1 MAEDDRIRYSDIIQP
16 DDSIERLIKQ
26 IEELNQH
33 YGVVVDSIKTGSE
46 RIAKALK
53 TASGATAE
61 GRRSIDEAAASASRL
76 ERAQR
81 ELEFALT
88 DTGKQVAWLKAQ
100 TIDTN
105 RATVQQQRQ
114 LQAIVSSYDRLKADL
129 KEATSLYKSLTAAE
143 RADAAM
149 GQQLLNDIVNL
160 KTQIQALNQAMRPQI
175 QTLTELEKAQKRLAF
190 LQSAEGQQLLRTKA
204 QISEI
209 TSAYRQQGAT
219 IDPLAQAHE
228 RLAQATSSEN
238 EQLQRYQMLINE
250 TNRIAK
256 LTAQINISAE
266 GSYNR
271 LAAQYELNKIKLN
284 AMSGAEREAADA
296 GKRLEE
302 ETKAIYD
309 QMIRLQEAT
318 GKHTLSVGNYK
329 RVWDGLGFSI
339 TQVVRELPAAA
350 VSANTFFLAISNN
363 LPMVVDEIK
372 RFRQEGGTI
381 PQVIRRIIASL
392 LSWQTALV
400 LVLTALSMY
409 GRDIIEWV
417 GNLFK
422 AEGAIMSVKDAMS
435 KLNDE
440 LKESSG
446 SYGDNIVTLRKL
458 QAEWKTL
465 TTDKQKL
472 QFIRDEQGEFNKLNV
487 TVNKVS
493 EAENLLVDNTDVF
506 IRALTRRAMAT
517 AAAQLAAKK
526 YEEALVKGAEIR
538 EEIQLDE
545 TGKEVIVSDPTF
557 WDRVKSAFVEP
568 LSFDF
573 AASYRGDFSPEA
585 MQKARLEE
593 KKSEY
598 EVLKKEAEQYAG
610 VMESLLKQEK
620 DLYNTGGFEEAH
632 KNNKSGGGTRT
643 IKDKRVKELKDL
655 TDIIHRMSLS
665 VQKKYEE
672 SLTALEEDEFDKR
685 KKAATDAAQAKI
697 RALEETYRKNV
708 DYLEDTEN
716 KYKDL
721 TDEEKRI
728 VEESQKKITDT
739 IKNTQ
744 EKLSDDLA
752 RIEIE
757 RQIAE
762 LKTVEETIK
771 LRLKAVKAGS
781 EEEFKLRK
789 QAIDTATKIAK
800 LENSLLP
807 DSKRQSPF
815 LIQGAADKEST
826 DLTKKYLDEQLEAWL
841 AHGKAKFEAT
851 EHNEK
856 QITLSQLREE
866 RIRLN
871 HARLMHEAGIHVL
884 SPEELGKLNEEI
896 RKNEKEIK
904 DLNFIARVG
913 KRGLQEGLLEGLGF
927 NEKQI
932 SAFGE
937 FTDKTLDH
945 ISDIIDAEIKLAEQA
960 LETANARVEAAQK
973 AYEAE
978 VEANEN
984 GYASNVQAAKKE
996 LDQARKNAAD
1006 KNKILEDAQR
1016 KQRAIDAATQASS
1029 LVTASAEI
1037 WSAFGAVPPVAIAMI
1052 ASMWASFAVSKIK
1065 ARQVAGLE
1073 TQEYGE
1079 GGLEFLEGGSHA
1091 SGNDIEL
1098 GTKNRRGKRMKAEG
1112 GEALA
1117 IINKRNTRKYR
1128 KVLPEVIESFNKG
1141 NFEEKYLNAFRDNSQ
1156 MYFNVNSSIDLSNLE
1171 RNVEGIREQNATK
1184 YYTMADGSTVICRRN
1199 MKRVI
1204 KS

>member
-88 DTGKQVAWLKAQ
+88 NTGKQVAWLKAQ

-105 RATVQQQRQ
+105 KATVQQQRQ
-114 LQAIVSSYDRLKADL
+114 LQAVISSYDRLEADL
-129 KEATSLYKSLTAAE
+129 EEATSLYKSLAAAE
-143 RADAAM
+143 RDNTAE
-149 GQQLLNDIVNL
+149 GQQLLNQIVNL
-160 KTQIQALNQAMRPQI
+160 KGQIQALDRVMRPQI

-219 IDPLAQAHE
+219 IDPLVQAHE

-238 EQLQRYQMLINE
+238 EQLQRYKLLINE
-250 TNRIAK
+250 TNRVAK

-284 AMSGAEREAADA
+284 AMSGAEREATDV
-296 GKRLEE
+296 GKKLEA

-381 PQVIRRIIASL
+381 PQVIRKIIASL

-435 KLNDE
+435 KLKDE

-458 QAEWKTL
+458 QAEWKGL

-472 QFIRDEQGEFNKLNV
+472 QFIRDNQSEFNKLNV
-487 TVNKVS
+487 SINDIA

-526 YEEALVKGAEIR
+526 YEDALVKGAEIR

-557 WDRVKSAFVEP
+557 WDKTKSAFTFPFVGHTM
-568 LSFDF
+568 
-573 AASYRGDFSPEA
+573 AGMRGDFSAEA
-585 MQKARLEE
+585 MQKSRLEE
-593 KKSEY
+593 RKSEY
-598 EVLKKEAEQYAG
+598 EVLKKEAEQYVG
-610 VMESLLKQEK
+610 VLESLLKQEK
-620 DLYNTGGFEEAH
+620 DLYGMGGFEEAH
-632 KNNKSGGGTRT
+632 KNDKRGGGTS
-643 IKDKRVKELKDL
+643 RVKELKDL
-655 TDIIHRMSLS
+655 TDIIYRMSLS

-685 KKAATDAAQAKI
+685 KEAATDAAQAKI

-744 EKLSDDLA
+744 EKLSDDLV
-752 RIEIE
+752 RIEVE

-762 LKTVEETIK
+762 LETVEETIK

-781 EEEFKLRK
+781 EEEFRLRK

-871 HARLMHEAGIHVL
+871 HARLMHEAGIHKL
-884 SPEELGKLNEEI
+884 SPEELGKLNDEI
-896 RKNEKEIK
+896 RKNEREIK

-913 KRGLQEGLLEGLGF
+913 ERGLQEGLLEGLGF

-945 ISDIIDAEIKLAEQA
+945 ISDIIDAEIELAEQA

-984 GYASNVQAAKKE
+984 GYASNVQTAKKE

-1052 ASMWASFAVSKIK
+1052 AAMWASFAVSKVK

-1156 MYFNVNSSIDLSNLE
+1156 MYFNVNSPIDLSNLE

-1199 MKRVI
+1199 MKRII

>member
-88 DTGKQVAWLKAQ
+88 DTGKQVAWLKVQ

-105 RATVQQQRQ
+105 KATVQQQRQ

-149 GQQLLNDIVNL
+149 GRQLLNDIVNL
-160 KTQIQALNQAMRPQI
+160 KTQIQALNQAMRPHI
-175 QTLTELEKAQKRLAF
+175 EALTELEKAQKRLSF

-204 QISEI
+204 QITEI
-209 TSAYRQQGAT
+209 TSAYRQQGAA
-219 IDPLAQAHE
+219 IDPLVQARE
-228 RLAQATSSEN
+228 RLAYASSEEN
-238 EQLQRYQMLINE
+238 EELKRYSALIQEANRAAQLNA
-250 TNRIAK
+250 RIAS
-256 LTAQINISAE
+256 SAE

-284 AMSGAEREAADA
+284 AMSAAEREAADS
-296 GKRLEE
+296 GQRLEA
-302 ETKAIYD
+302 ETKDIYE
-309 QMIRLQEAT
+309 QMIKLQEAT

-350 VSANTFFLAISNN
+350 VSANTFFLGISNN
-363 LPMVVDEIK
+363 IPMVVDEIK
-372 RFRQEGGTI
+372 KFRAEGATL
-381 PQVIRRIIASL
+381 PQVISRIGKSL
-392 LSWQTALV
+392 LSWNTLLI
-400 LVLTALSMY
+400 LVLTTLSMF
-409 GRDIIEWV
+409 GGEIMEWISS
-417 GNLFK
+417 LFK
-422 AEGAIMSVKDAMS
+422 AEGAALSTIEALEAVH
-435 KLNDE
+435 DE
-440 LKESSG
+440 LEKTNGNYGKQITSLKALQEEWESLKTEAEKTQWLI
-446 SYGDNIVTLRKL
+446 DNKSKFDQLDISVR
-458 QAEWKTL
+458 
-465 TTDKQKL
+465 
-472 QFIRDEQGEFNKLNV
+472 NV
-487 TVNKVS
+487 A
-493 EAENLLVDNTDVF
+493 EAENALVANTKAVTEALQY
-506 IRALTRRAMAT
+506 RAK
-517 AAAQLAAKK
+517 AAAAMKIASDK
-526 YEEALVKGAEIR
+526 YEQALLKKNEYELESQKGPSTQDKVFEFLGRMAAGQQGLDDKMRR
-538 EEIQLDE
+538 ELMEGTMADKNRKLRLEGI
-545 TGKEVIVSDPTF
+545 
-557 WDRVKSAFVEP
+557 
-568 LSFDF
+568 
-573 AASYRGDFSPEA
+573 
-585 MQKARLEE
+585 QKAYEDLNTEADKYFTLYEDEE
-593 KKSEY
+593 KKARKT
-598 EVLKKEAEQYAG
+598 LKDAG
-610 VMESLLKQEK
+610 I
-620 DLYNTGGFEEAH
+620 EEAH
-632 KNNKSGGGTRT
+632 KKGSASRL
-643 IKDKRVKELKDL
+643 KELKDL
-655 TDIIHRMSLS
+655 TDTIYRMSLS

-697 RALEETYRKNV
+697 RALEEAYRKNV

-752 RIEIE
+752 RIEVE

-771 LRLKAVKAGS
+771 LRLKTVKAGR

-789 QAIDTATKIAK
+789 QAIGTATKIAK

-807 DSKRQSPF
+807 DSKRQSLF
-815 LIQGAADKEST
+815 LIQEAADKESV

-856 QITLSQLREE
+856 QITLFQLQQE

-871 HARLMHEAGIHVL
+871 HALMMSKAGLLDL

-896 RKNEKEIK
+896 RKNEREIK
-904 DLNFIARVG
+904 DLNFIARLG

-932 SAFGE
+932 SAVGE

-945 ISDIIDAEIKLAEQA
+945 ISDIIEAEIKLAEQA

-978 VEANEN
+978 VEASQN
-984 GYASNVQAAKKE
+984 GYASNVQMAKKE
-996 LDQARKNAAD
+996 LEQTRKSAAD
-1006 KNKILEDAQR
+1006 KQKILADAQR

-1037 WSAFGAVPPVAIAMI
+1037 WSAFGAVPPLAIAMI
-1052 ASMWASFAVSKIK
+1052 ASMWASFAVSKVK
-1065 ARQVAGLE
+1065 AKQVAGLE
-1073 TQEYGE
+1073 AQEYGE

-1156 MYFNVNSSIDLSNLE
+1156 MCFNVNSSIDLTNLE

-1184 YYTMADGSTVICRRN
+1184 YYTMADGSTVICHGN
-1199 MKRVI
+1199 TKRII

>member
-88 DTGKQVAWLKAQ
+88 NTGKQVAWLKAQ
-100 TIDTN
+100 TIDAN
-105 RATVQQQRQ
+105 KATVQQQRQ
-114 LQAIVSSYDRLKADL
+114 LQAVLSSYDRLKADL
-129 KEATSLYKSLTAAE
+129 EEATALYKSLAAVERDNTAE
-143 RADAAM
+143 
-149 GQQLLNDIVNL
+149 GQQLLNTIVDL
-160 KTQIQALNQAMRPQI
+160 KGQIQALDRVMRPQI

-284 AMSGAEREAADA
+284 AMSGAEREATNA

-372 RFRQEGGTI
+372 KFRQEGATI
-381 PQVIRRIIASL
+381 PQTIAKITRSIF
-392 LSWQTALV
+392 SWNTALV
-400 LVLTALSMY
+400 LILTAFSMF
-409 GRDIIEWV
+409 GRDILDWI

-422 AEGAIMSVKDAMS
+422 SEDALTSMLDALEAIDK
-435 KLNDE
+435 E
-440 LKESSG
+440 LENSSG
-446 SYGDNIVTLRKL
+446 GYGDKVTSLKKL
-458 QAEWKTL
+458 QEEWKSLRTEAEKKQWIIDNKSEF
-465 TTDKQKL
+465 DKLDVSVRSIAEADNLFITNTEAVIKAL
-472 QFIRDEQGEFNKLNV
+472 QF
-487 TVNKVS
+487 
-493 EAENLLVDNTDVF
+493 
-506 IRALTRRAMAT
+506 RAKAT
-517 AAAQLAAKK
+517 AAAKIASEK
-526 YEEALVKGAEIR
+526 YE
-538 EEIQLDE
+538 
-545 TGKEVIVSDPTF
+545 
-557 WDRVKSAFVEP
+557 
-568 LSFDF
+568 
-573 AASYRGDFSPEA
+573 
-585 MQKARLEE
+585 KA
-593 KKSEY
+593 
-598 EVLKKEAEQYAG
+598 
-610 VMESLLKQEK
+610 LLKQNELELEKEKGPSTSDKVFSVLGNIAAGQQGLSDDMRRELMAGTTAAKNRQNRLDAIEKEMK
-620 DLYNTGGFEEAH
+620 DLEGEGDAFFEFYKTNEQMARKVLKDAGIEEAH
-632 KNNKSGGGTRT
+632 KNGGNGGGG
-643 IKDKRVKELKDL
+643 RVKELKDL

-807 DSKRQSPF
+807 DSKRQSPS

>member
-100 TIDTN
+100 TIDAN
-105 RATVQQQRQ
+105 KATVQQQRQ

-143 RADAAM
+143 RADVAM

-175 QTLTELEKAQKRLAF
+175 ETLTELEKAQKRLAF

-209 TSAYRQQGAT
+209 TNAYRQQGTT
-219 IDPLAQAHE
+219 IDPLVQAHE
-228 RLAQATSSEN
+228 RLAQATSGEN
-238 EQLQRYQMLINE
+238 EQLQRYNLLINE

-256 LTAQINISAE
+256 LTAQINSSAE

-284 AMSGAEREAADA
+284 AMSGAEREAANT

-339 TQVVRELPAAA
+339 MQVVRELPAAA

-363 LPMVVDEIK
+363 IPMVVDEIK
-372 RFRQEGGTI
+372 RFRQEGATI
-381 PQVIRRIIASL
+381 PQTIAKITRSIF
-392 LSWQTALV
+392 SWNTVMILI
-400 LVLTALSMY
+400 LTAFSMF
-409 GRDIIEWV
+409 GRDILDWI

-422 AEGAIMSVKDAMS
+422 SEDALTSTLDALEAIDK
-435 KLNDE
+435 E
-440 LKESSG
+440 LENSNG
-446 SYGDNIVTLRKL
+446 SYGDRVTSLKKLQEEWKSLRTEAEKKQWIIDNKSEFDKLDVSVRNIVEADNLFITN
-458 QAEWKTL
+458 
-465 TTDKQKL
+465 TDAVIKAL
-472 QFIRDEQGEFNKLNV
+472 QF
-487 TVNKVS
+487 
-493 EAENLLVDNTDVF
+493 
-506 IRALTRRAMAT
+506 RAKAT
-517 AAAQLAAKK
+517 AAAKIASEK
-526 YEEALVKGAEIR
+526 YE
-538 EEIQLDE
+538 
-545 TGKEVIVSDPTF
+545 
-557 WDRVKSAFVEP
+557 
-568 LSFDF
+568 
-573 AASYRGDFSPEA
+573 
-585 MQKARLEE
+585 KA
-593 KKSEY
+593 
-598 EVLKKEAEQYAG
+598 
-610 VMESLLKQEK
+610 LLKQNELELEK
-620 DLYNTGGFEEAH
+620 TKGPSTSDKVFSVLGSMAAGQQGLSDDMRREIMAGTTAAKNRQTRLGALEKEMKGLEKEGDAFFEFYKTNEQMARKALEAAGIEEAH
-632 KNNKSGGGTRT
+632 KNDKSGGGTRT
-643 IKDKRVKELKDL
+643 IRDKRVKELKDL
-655 TDIIHRMSLS
+655 TDIIYRMSLS

-672 SLTALEEDEFDKR
+672 SLTALEEDEFDRR

-752 RIEIE
+752 RIEVE

-781 EEEFKLRK
+781 EEEFELRK

-841 AHGKAKFEAT
+841 AHGKAKFDAT

-856 QITLSQLREE
+856 QITLSQLQQE

-871 HARLMHEAGIHVL
+871 HALMMSKAGLLDL
-884 SPEELGKLNEEI
+884 SPEELGKLVEEI
-896 RKNEKEIK
+896 RKNEREIK

-913 KRGLQEGLLEGLGF
+913 ERGLQGGLLEGLGF

-984 GYASNVQAAKKE
+984 GYASSVQTAKKE

-1052 ASMWASFAVSKIK
+1052 AAMWASFAVSKVK
-1065 ARQVAGLE
+1065 ARQIAGLE

-1117 IINKRNTRKYR
+1117 IINKRNARKYR

-1199 MKRVI
+1199 MKRII

>member
-61 GRRSIDEAAASASRL
+61 GRRNIDEAAAAAARL
-76 ERAQR
+76 ERAEK
-81 ELEFALT
+81 ELEFALS

-100 TIDTN
+100 IVDTN
-105 RATVQQQRQ
+105 KATVQQQRQ
-114 LQAIVSSYDRLKADL
+114 LQAVISSYDRLEADL
-129 KEATSLYKSLTAAE
+129 KEATSLYKSLAAAE
-143 RADAAM
+143 RDNTAE
-149 GQQLLNDIVNL
+149 GQQLLNQIVNL
-160 KTQIQALNQAMRPQI
+160 KGQIQALDRVMRPQI
-175 QTLTELEKAQKRLAF
+175 ETLTELEKAQKRLAF

-204 QISEI
+204 QIAEI
-209 TSAYRQQGAT
+209 TSAYRQQDAT
-219 IDPLAQAHE
+219 IDPLVQAHE

-238 EQLQRYQMLINE
+238 EQLQRYKFLINE

-256 LTAQINISAE
+256 LTAQINSSAE

-271 LAAQYELNKIKLN
+271 LAAQYALNVIKLN
-284 AMSGAEREAADA
+284 AMSGAEREATDV
-296 GKRLEE
+296 GKKLEE
-302 ETKAIYD
+302 ETKDIYD
-309 QMIRLQEAT
+309 QMIRLQEVL
-318 GKHTLSVGNYK
+318 GKHTLSVGNYG

-339 TQVVRELPAAA
+339 TQVVRELPSAA

-381 PQVIRRIIASL
+381 PQVIRKIIASL

-409 GRDIIEWV
+409 GREIIEWV

-435 KLNDE
+435 KLNEE

-458 QAEWKTL
+458 QAEWKNL
-465 TTDKQKL
+465 TTDEQKL
-472 QFIRDEQGEFNKLNV
+472 QFIRDEQSEFNKLNV
-487 TVNKVS
+487 SINDIA

-506 IRALTRRAMAT
+506 IRALTRRAVAT
-517 AAAQLAAKK
+517 TAAQLAAKK
-526 YEEALVKGAEIR
+526 YEDALVKGAEIR
-538 EEIQLDE
+538 EDIQLDE

-557 WDRVKSAFVEP
+557 WDKAKSAFIISSVGP
-568 LSFDF
+568 TALM
-573 AASYRGDFSPEA
+573 RGDYSAKA
-585 MQKARLEE
+585 MQKSRLEE

-598 EVLKKEAEQYAG
+598 EVLKKEAEQYVG
-610 VMESLLKQEK
+610 VLESLLKQEK
-620 DLYNTGGFEEAH
+620 DFYNLGGFEEAH
-632 KNNKSGGGTRT
+632 KNGGNGGNGGGGGGE
-643 IKDKRVKELKDL
+643 ELKDL
-655 TDIIHRMSLS
+655 TDIIYRMSLS

-752 RIEIE
+752 RIEVE

-762 LKTVEETIK
+762 LETVEETIK

-781 EEEFKLRK
+781 EEEFRLRK

-841 AHGKAKFEAT
+841 AHGKAEFEAT

-871 HARLMHEAGIHVL
+871 HALLMHEAGIHTL

-896 RKNEKEIK
+896 RKNEREIK

-913 KRGLQEGLLEGLGF
+913 ERGLQEGLLEGLGF

-945 ISDIIDAEIKLAEQA
+945 ISDIIDAEIELAEQA

-984 GYASNVQAAKKE
+984 GYASSVQTAKKE

-1052 ASMWASFAVSKIK
+1052 AAMWASFAVSKVK

-1199 MKRVI
+1199 MKRII

>member
-209 TSAYRQQGAT
+209 TNAYRQQDAT
-219 IDPLAQAHE
+219 IDPLVQARE

-238 EQLQRYQMLINE
+238 EQLQRYRMLTNE

-284 AMSGAEREAADA
+284 AMSGAEREATNA

-372 RFRQEGGTI
+372 KFRQEGATI
-381 PQVIRRIIASL
+381 PQTIAKITRSIF
-392 LSWQTALV
+392 SWNTALV
-400 LVLTALSMY
+400 LILTAFSMF
-409 GRDIIEWV
+409 GRDILDWI

-422 AEGAIMSVKDAMS
+422 SEDALTSMLDALEAIDK
-435 KLNDE
+435 E
-440 LKESSG
+440 LENSSG
-446 SYGDNIVTLRKL
+446 GYGDKVTSLKKL
-458 QAEWKTL
+458 QEEWKSLRTEAEKKQWIIDNKSEF
-465 TTDKQKL
+465 DKLDVSVRSIAEADNLFITNTEAVIKAL
-472 QFIRDEQGEFNKLNV
+472 QF
-487 TVNKVS
+487 
-493 EAENLLVDNTDVF
+493 
-506 IRALTRRAMAT
+506 RAKAT
-517 AAAQLAAKK
+517 AAAKIASEK
-526 YEEALVKGAEIR
+526 YE
-538 EEIQLDE
+538 
-545 TGKEVIVSDPTF
+545 
-557 WDRVKSAFVEP
+557 
-568 LSFDF
+568 
-573 AASYRGDFSPEA
+573 
-585 MQKARLEE
+585 KA
-593 KKSEY
+593 
-598 EVLKKEAEQYAG
+598 
-610 VMESLLKQEK
+610 LLKQNELELEKEKGPSTSDKVFSVLGNIVAGQQGLSDDMRRELMAGTTAAKNRQNRLDAIEKEMK
-620 DLYNTGGFEEAH
+620 DLEGEGDAFFEFYKTNEQMARKVLKDAGIEEAH
-632 KNNKSGGGTRT
+632 KNGGNGGGGGPE
-643 IKDKRVKELKDL
+643 DKDL

-762 LKTVEETIK
+762 LETVEETIK

>member
-105 RATVQQQRQ
+105 KATVQQQRQ

-190 LQSAEGQQLLRTKA
+190 LQSAEGQQLLKTKA
-204 QISEI
+204 QIAEI

-219 IDPLAQAHE
+219 IDPLVQAHE
-228 RLAQATSSEN
+228 RLAQATFSEN
-238 EQLQRYQMLINE
+238 EQLQRYRMLTNE

-284 AMSGAEREAADA
+284 AMSGAEREAANT
-296 GKRLEE
+296 GKKLEA

-339 TQVVRELPAAA
+339 MQVVRELPAAA

-372 RFRQEGGTI
+372 RFRQEGATI
-381 PQVIRRIIASL
+381 PQTIAKITRSIF
-392 LSWQTALV
+392 SWNTAMV
-400 LVLTALSMY
+400 LILTAFSMF
-409 GRDIIEWV
+409 GREILDWI

-422 AEGAIMSVKDAMS
+422 SEDALTS
-435 KLNDE
+435 KLDALEAIDKE
-440 LKESSG
+440 LENSSG
-446 SYGDNIVTLRKL
+446 SYGDKVASLKKL
-458 QAEWKTL
+458 QEEWKSLRTEAEKKQWIIDNKSEFDRL
-465 TTDKQKL
+465 DVSVRSIAEADNLFITNTDAVIKAL
-472 QFIRDEQGEFNKLNV
+472 QF
-487 TVNKVS
+487 
-493 EAENLLVDNTDVF
+493 
-506 IRALTRRAMAT
+506 RAKAT
-517 AAAQLAAKK
+517 AAVNLATEK
-526 YEEALVKGAEIR
+526 YE
-538 EEIQLDE
+538 
-545 TGKEVIVSDPTF
+545 
-557 WDRVKSAFVEP
+557 
-568 LSFDF
+568 
-573 AASYRGDFSPEA
+573 
-585 MQKARLEE
+585 KA
-593 KKSEY
+593 
-598 EVLKKEAEQYAG
+598 
-610 VMESLLKQEK
+610 LLKQNELELEK
-620 DLYNTGGFEEAH
+620 TKGPSTSDKVFQALGSIAAGQQGIGDDMRRELLAGTTAAKNRQNRLDAIEREMKGLEKEGDAFFEFYKTNEKMARKVLEAAGIEEAH
-632 KNNKSGGGTRT
+632 KNGGNGGGGGEDE
-643 IKDKRVKELKDL
+643 KLKDL
-655 TDIIHRMSLS
+655 TDIIYRMSLS

-752 RIEIE
+752 RIEVE

-762 LKTVEETIK
+762 LETVEETIK

-781 EEEFKLRK
+781 EEEFRLRK

-871 HARLMHEAGIHVL
+871 HALLMHEAGIHTL

-896 RKNEKEIK
+896 RKNEREIK

-913 KRGLQEGLLEGLGF
+913 ERGLQEGLLEGLGF

-945 ISDIIDAEIKLAEQA
+945 ISDIIDAEIELAEQA

-984 GYASNVQAAKKE
+984 GYASNVQTAKKE

-1052 ASMWASFAVSKIK
+1052 AAMWASFAVSKVK

-1156 MYFNVNSSIDLSNLE
+1156 MYFNVNSPIDLSNLE

-1199 MKRVI
+1199 MKRII